1 MMIKLT
7 VKASVNRQ
15 METIMMVSGKTIIEK
30 EGENI
35 FGMIKMNILVI
46 GNKTKE
52 MAIVN
57 LL

>member
-1 MMIKLT
+1 
-7 VKASVNRQ
+7 
-15 METIMMVSGKTIIEK
+15 MVSGKTIIEK

-52 MAIVN
+52 MAMVN

>member
-52 MAIVN
+52 MAMVN

>member
-1 MMIKLT
+1 MIKLT

-52 MAIVN
+52 MAMVN

>member
-46 GNKTKE
+46 GNKIKE
-52 MAIVN
+52 MAMVN

>member
-1 MMIKLT
+1 MIKLT

-46 GNKTKE
+46 GNKIKE
-52 MAIVN
+52 MAMVN